1 MMPVRV
7 VGGDVGVA
15 VLVVVV
21 YNVEADS
28 CGDGWNVHVFVLI
41 GKVRDTDWP
50 L

>member
-28 CGDGWNVHVFVLI
+28 FGDGLNVHVFGLI
-41 GKVRDTDWP
+41 
-50 L
+50 